1 MSFVACPK
9 VRPHES
15 RPSPS
20 RTRATA
26 NRCPSRTVWGTVNSE
41 SSYFT
46 CVPASI
52 LRVAIATLSPGAGRR
67 PTSSNVSRSLPAIKD
82 HPPVVPDRAR
92 LRSQCIVACA
102 RGTACATD
110 GSWLA
115 WSPAARAARRTFGIG
130 AGCRRGPCSRPTR
143 APGNRRSSRSAR
155 ASPPGRRPGR
165 RGTPPPPRG
174 WPASHLPAV
183 RRSPSRSEEHLH
195 LAAFDDYVVA
205 AQVDVRVG
213 QASPGRHVVLEAVP
227 GAYDDLAVVD
237 PLEPPVVLGPGNEG
251 AQRRLALA
259 EGTGLVRAD
268 VWQAVELAAD
278 VENPYLAPPD
288 PHYPVAP
295 LREVRDGADDV
306 RFAFLLTLRH
316 PSPWRFRRLPL
327 ASMLKSLSAF
337 SPKTLRRTSLV
348 KGTWCT
354 LAGWSK
360 SWCGQSEAKMV
371 LSSPS

>member
-143 APGNRRSSRSAR
+143 APENRRSSRSAR
-155 ASPPGRRPGR
+155 ASRRDLRPGR
-165 RGTPPPPRG
+165 RGTLPPPRG
-174 WPASHLPAV
+174 RRASPLPAV
-183 RRSPSRSEEHLH
+183 RRSPSRSEAHLD
-195 LAAFDDYVVA
+195 LAAFDDYLIA

-227 GAYDDLAVVD
+227 GADDDLAVVD
-237 PLEPPVVLGPGNEG
+237 PLEPPVVLGPGDEG
-251 AQRRLALA
+251 AEGRLALA
-259 EGTGLVRAD
+259 EGPGLVRAD
-268 VWQAVELAAD
+268 VWQAIELAAD
-278 VENPYLAPPD
+278 IEDPDLAPPD
-288 PHYPVAP
+288 PHNPVAAFRE
-295 LREVRDGADDV
+295 LRGVANDV
-306 RFAFLLTLRH
+306 HLALLSLAARH

-337 SPKTLRRTSLV
+337 SPKILRRTSFE
-348 KGTWCT
+348 KGTW
-354 LAGWSK
+354 
-360 SWCGQSEAKMV
+360 
-371 LSSPS
+371 